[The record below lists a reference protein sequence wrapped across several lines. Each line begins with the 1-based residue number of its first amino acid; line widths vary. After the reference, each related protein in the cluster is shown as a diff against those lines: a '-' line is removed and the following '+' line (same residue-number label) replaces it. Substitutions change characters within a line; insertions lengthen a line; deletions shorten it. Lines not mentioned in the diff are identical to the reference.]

1 MRPVVAV
8 RARWVV
14 GAVVASVVAACAPK
28 PAVVTPLV
36 VFPPPP
42 DTARLQFLTRFGGAQ
57 DLGRGR
63 SFLDI
68 VAGPGNEGPA
78 AIQKPYG
85 LAIHRGRVFV
95 CDTRLPGVDVLDLRT
110 RTFTPFQPRGEGW
123 LGTPSGCFVDPL
135 DGRLFVADVQRGQ
148 VVVFDSTLTYVAA
161 FGEGPDAKP
170 ADVVVDG
177 DRIWVSDIGTASV
190 RAYDR
195 RSYTLRW
202 ELPRGEPGTPPYLR
216 QPTHIAVR
224 DGRLYVSDG
233 LLFTVKVFDLEG
245 KLLRSVGAL
254 GRGPGQFARL
264 KGIAVDREERLYAV
278 DAAFENV
285 QLFDAEGNLLTYFG
299 GPYQGPGYLYLP
311 VKVVVDYDNLQ
322 YFQQFV
328 DPRFSLKHLVLVS
341 NQFGPDK
348 VTVYG
353 FVESKEAT
361 RGIP

>member
-1 MRPVVAV
+1 MGLISVAH
-8 RARWVV
+8 ARLTV
-14 GAVVASVVAACAPK
+14 GAWAAVTLAACAPK
-28 PAVVTPLV
+28 PAAVTPLV

-42 DTARLQFLTRFGGAQ
+42 DTARIQFLTRFGGAE

-63 SFLDI
+63 SFLDV
-68 VAGPGNEGPA
+68 VAGPGDEGPA

-85 LAIHRGRVFV
+85 IAIHEGRIYV
-95 CDTRLPGVDVLDLRT
+95 CDTRLPGVDVLDLRK
-110 RTFTPFQPRGEGW
+110 RSFTPFQPRGEGW
-123 LGTPSGCFVDPL
+123 LGAPSGCFVDAA

-161 FGEGPDAKP
+161 FGEGPEAKP
-170 ADVVVDG
+170 ADVFIEG

-195 RSYTLRW
+195 RTYALRW
-202 ELPRGEPGTPPYLR
+202 ELPRVEPGAPAYLR

-245 KLLRSVGAL
+245 NLLHAVGTL
-254 GRGPGQFARL
+254 GRGPGQFARP
-264 KGIAVDREERLYAV
+264 KGIAVDREGRLYAV

-285 QLFDAEGNLLTYFG
+285 QLFDVEGNLLTYFG
-299 GPYQGPGYLYLP
+299 GPYEGPGYLYLP
-311 VKVVVDYDNLQ
+311 VKVVVDYDNLS

-328 DPRFSLKHLVLVS
+328 NPRFNLKHLVLVT

-353 FVESKEAT
+353 FVEPKEAE